1 MRHPDRG
8 TIVVVDAHGVVR
20 HVGYLG
26 REGRKGVRVCFRGE
40 ESVNIARSCTEEQAH
55 RCRGGQS
62 LCLGTAAEV
71 KKKFNQGL

>member
-40 ESVNIARSCTEEQAH
+40 ESVNIARSCTEEQVN
-55 RCRGGQS
+55 CRGGRQA
-62 LCLGTAAEV
+62 LCLGTAA
-71 KKKFNQGL
+71 